1 MLVLTEQCSCL
12 LGPQLC
18 CPPPA
23 DHPHLPHRGQ
33 LLALAESSQHIAP
46 MLTAPPAAATATQG
60 HGCAAHMHKHVH
72 MYTRGHRDTGTHAM
86 DMSTQTHVHMHTRA
100 HPNTCTWKHRC
111 KLTNVPMHKR
121 AHGSMHTHGH
131 GHMQAHP
138 RAHTLT
144 GTPALAHPVTQQ
156 ILGLRTCL
164 LPRHCLFCQRG
175 VQPWAQPAL

>member
-12 LGPQLC
+12 LGPRLC
-18 CPPPA
+18 CPPPRRPPPPPPVRA
-23 DHPHLPHRGQ
+23 
-33 LLALAESSQHIAP
+33 AP
-46 MLTAPPAAATATQG
+46 GPCRVLTAHSTHAHRSSSCCHG
-60 HGCAAHMHKHVH
+60 HTGTRVCCTHAQTCTHVD
-72 MYTRGHRDTGTHAM
+72 TDTGTHAM
-86 DMSTQTHVHMHTRA
+86 DMGTQTHVHMHTRA

-111 KLTNVPMHKR
+111 KLTNVHMYKH
-121 AHGSMHTHGH
+121 AHGHMHTHGH

-138 RAHTLT
+138 WAHTRT

-164 LPRHCLFCQRG
+164 LPRHCLFCQLG